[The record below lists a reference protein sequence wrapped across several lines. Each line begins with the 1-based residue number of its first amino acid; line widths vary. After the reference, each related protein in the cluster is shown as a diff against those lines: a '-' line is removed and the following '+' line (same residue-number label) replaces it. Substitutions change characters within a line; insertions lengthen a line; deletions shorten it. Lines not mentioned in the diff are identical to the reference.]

1 MEMLLIL
8 LSDGVVVNNI
18 KIYIMVCGICIPQAF
33 LFCSALPLSA
43 SARQEIHVA
52 CVLNNEENVWPGPG
66 DISPV
71 GVAANLH
78 IDMSITNLGIQE
90 YTPVIE
96 ALMEVFPG
104 CPEIDRGYAYLSD
117 RPGLGVDINLKEAAK

>member
-1 MEMLLIL
+1 M
-8 LSDGVVVNNI
+8 
-18 KIYIMVCGICIPQAF
+18 
-33 LFCSALPLSA
+33 
-43 SARQEIHVA
+43 
-52 CVLNNEENVWPGPG
+52 NNEENVWHGPG

-90 YTPVIE
+90 YTPVND

-117 RPGLGVDINLKEAAK
+117 RPGLGVDINLKEAAKYPVLGGIPEWTHARLPDGTAARP